1 MGLLLLQ
8 LLMALYTLNPIFYG
22 GGKQIRLIRVNKYIF
37 VCKACGTK
45 MTFETHVSMGSS
57 IGCVCGGSAKW
68 IGSTIDSSMY
78 ENQVDFE

>member
-1 MGLLLLQ
+1 
-8 LLMALYTLNPIFYG
+8 
-22 GGKQIRLIRVNKYIF
+22 VNKYIF

-57 IGCVCGGSAKW
+57 IGCVCGGSARW
-68 IGSTIDSSMY
+68 IGSTLDPSIY

>member
-1 MGLLLLQ
+1 M
-8 LLMALYTLNPIFYG
+8 LNPISYG
-22 GGKQIRLIRVNKYIF
+22 DGKRKRCPVKMNKYIF

-57 IGCVCGGSAKW
+57 IGCVCGGSARW
-68 IGSTIDSSMY
+68 IGSTIEPSMY